1 MRLINFVDYES
12 LVTYTQ
18 VQRRRCG
25 ITRQKSVKIEDPES
39 QIQTLNEKIAPI
51 QPSSNDTKEQLLVDL
66 DSGSRTLIFVIIMK
80 RNLHKMTL
88 IGINNII
95 I

>member
-51 QPSSNDTKEQLLVDL
+51 QPSSNDTKEQLVDL
-66 DSGSRTLIFVIIMK
+66 DSGSRTFCHNHEEK
-80 RNLHKMTL
+80 SAQEDADGDQYK
-88 IGINNII
+88 
-95 I
+95 